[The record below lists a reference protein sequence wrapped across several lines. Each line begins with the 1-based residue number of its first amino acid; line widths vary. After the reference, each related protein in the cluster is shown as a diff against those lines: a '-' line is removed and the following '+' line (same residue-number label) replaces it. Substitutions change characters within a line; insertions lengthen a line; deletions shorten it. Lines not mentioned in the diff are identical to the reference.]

1 MKQDDEKS
9 IFGDVIYTYTRKNA
23 IEDGFQM
30 LLTGDHAQLAKEAG
44 WKYPVYL
51 TSGVWDLVEKA
62 VASTDHCNDMAGVLW
77 DILFIARFGKD
88 ISKDTRAFTVII
100 TGCGQKDNHLLYLQ
114 VGPTD
119 INDPEPV
126 ITIMLEE
133 DR

>member
-1 MKQDDEKS
+1 MKSDKEKS

-30 LLTGDHAQLAKEAG
+30 LLTEDYAQLAKEAG

-51 TSGVWDLVEKA
+51 TQGVWDLVEKA
-62 VASTDHCNDMAGVLW
+62 VASENHCNDMAGVLW
-77 DILFIARFGKD
+77 DILFMARFGRD

-100 TGCGQKDNHLLYLQ
+100 TGCSQTHDHLFYLQ

-119 INDPEPV
+119 IDDPLPA
-126 ITIMLEE
+126 ITIMLED

>member
-1 MKQDDEKS
+1 MKPDDEKS

-23 IEDGFQM
+23 IEDGFQV

-51 TSGVWDLVEKA
+51 TRGVWDLVEKA
-62 VASTDHCNDMAGVLW
+62 VASENHCNDMVGVLW
-77 DILFIARFGKD
+77 DILFMARFGRD
-88 ISKDTRAFTVII
+88 ISNDTRAFTVII
-100 TGCGQKDNHLLYLQ
+100 TGCGHKHDHLFYLQ

-119 INDPEPV
+119 IDDPLPA
-126 ITIMLEE
+126 ITIMLED